1 LFIDGNGYAK
11 VRRRLAERFA
21 TLHVTALPDK
31 AFKADV
37 EVALL
42 IATDPVPHDL
52 CHIVMRKVNDTSD
65 DWRKFELQ
73 HHVSTEYITDLPASD
88 IERSLPIPDL
98 PDVWGFLADYP
109 TLGEH
114 ATFRRGLEWNEPLTK
129 NHIETGNRAKFVKKN
144 REEGY
149 MKGVA
154 PRATFNVF
162 QVPDMSYLSVKPK
175 HQRVS
180 AWKHDWGKPKAILNK
195 SARSRGPWRLAAFPD
210 IEGVTCYQTFTGV
223 WPKSERFDE
232 WTLSAVLNSPVA
244 NAFVAAREGKTDVT
258 IDTLRS
264 IPVPRF
270 TEVEAGRLR
279 QLIGQYQ
286 KGTGSPLYGGEP
298 GIVLERLLK
307 EIDATVLSAYKM
319 PPILER
325 RLLDFFRG
333 HERSTSHAF
342 TEYFPADCGVYFSLL
357 DYLSPEFASATIG
370 ELLKRAENH

>member
-1 LFIDGNGYAK
+1 
-11 VRRRLAERFA
+11 
-21 TLHVTALPDK
+21 
-31 AFKADV
+31 
-37 EVALL
+37 
-42 IATDPVPHDL
+42 
-52 CHIVMRKVNDTSD
+52 
-65 DWRKFELQ
+65 
-73 HHVSTEYITDLPASD
+73 
-88 IERSLPIPDL
+88 
-98 PDVWGFLADYP
+98 
-109 TLGEH
+109 
-114 ATFRRGLEWNEPLTK
+114 
-129 NHIETGNRAKFVKKN
+129 
-144 REEGY
+144 
-149 MKGVA
+149 
-154 PRATFNVF
+154 
-162 QVPDMSYLSVKPK
+162 MSYLSVKPK